1 MTGSLR
7 RSLIT
12 SKPRSHPATDGPAS
26 SGGDGGAGAV
36 GWALLYRGL
45 SRGLSQDARSRRR
58 WAHPG
63 CLLPTSGGGW
73 QPGTALEQSPQHP
86 KAGSGPAYGQRPD
99 DGDESSRRPRL
110 GFHAALVV
118 PVRGVPGVGCGA
130 FAVHWRPGWLPTSP
144 ARGVRGR
151 AAAGRAA
158 GRHAHPRRAAAR
170 RDAAGWACH
179 LVGARPAALAAR
191 TLRPARAHRAHP
203 SPGSVCGPD
212 GPIPPARSAHD
223 GPSGR
228 LRLVGSPPSRWP
240 GHPTRAGRAW
250 RLDRSARATYGN
262 RYGLA
267 DRLIPVT
274 PHRRRYA
281 SLAAQPA
288 ATPVTVATEPPL
300 GRRCL
305 APDPRPSRGHSG
317 HGNGGET

>member
-26 SGGDGGAGAV
+26 SGGDGGSGAV

-63 CLLPTSGGGW
+63 CLLPTSGQGW

-250 RLDRSARATYGN
+250 RLDRSARPYRFPVCGPG
-262 RYGLA
+262 RPA
-267 DRLIPVT
+267 DSSDSPS
-274 PHRRRYA
+274 A
-281 SLAAQPA
+281 SLRQ
-288 ATPVTVATEPPL
+288 L
-300 GRRCL
+300 GSPTGGYSRDRSHGASPGPTLPGSRSPTIQGPQWPRERR
-305 APDPRPSRGHSG
+305 
-317 HGNGGET
+317 